1 VSRRDRDEGRLQP
14 FVPLLKETL
23 DCPAWRAIS
32 HGARSLYIALKRRYN
47 RDFNNNGRL
56 YLSQRDAAEE
66 IGSDQKQ
73 VARWFRELQH
83 YGFVVMTSAGYLGV
97 DGQGR
102 APSWRLTE
110 IGYMKDA
117 PTRDFMRWVDGNF
130 FVNEKQNPDGE
141 IALRVRGKT
150 PSPATV
156 NPPSPNGTSE
166 GEITSIEADEVR
178 GNPPSNLVYHSV
190 EPKGSARR
198 QPHQLSRAELEA
210 SYARRRVQ

>member
-1 VSRRDRDEGRLQP
+1 VSRRDRDKGRLQP

-56 YLSQRDAAEE
+56 YLSQRNAAEE

-110 IGYMKDA
+110 IG
-117 PTRDFMRWVDGNF
+117 
-130 FVNEKQNPDGE
+130 
-141 IALRVRGKT
+141 
-150 PSPATV
+150 
-156 NPPSPNGTSE
+156 
-166 GEITSIEADEVR
+166 
-178 GNPPSNLVYHSV
+178 
-190 EPKGSARR
+190 
-198 QPHQLSRAELEA
+198 
-210 SYARRRVQ
+210 